1 MARAEAGQTLLTD
14 RLKAI
19 SDADALMGVGMVAI
33 LSVMLLPLPS
43 SFLDVLLIIN
53 ISAGILILLTA
64 VYSYKPLDFV
74 IFPSLLLITTLFRIA
89 LTVASTRL
97 VLLHGQEGTK
107 AAGLVIH
114 AFGTFVV
121 GGNYVV
127 GFVIFILLVIVN
139 FMVIT
144 KGTERISEV
153 AARFTLD
160 AMPGKQMSI
169 DADLNTG
176 LIDDREARRR
186 RELIRH
192 EA

>member
-1 MARAEAGQTLLTD
+1 MAKAEAGKSLLTD

-19 SDADALMGVGMVAI
+19 SDGDALMGVGMVAI

-53 ISAGILILLTA
+53 ISAGLLILLTA

-74 IFPSLLLITTLFRIA
+74 IFPSLLLVTTLFRIA

-97 VLLHGQEGTK
+97 VLLHGHEGTK

-127 GFVIFILLVIVN
+127 GFVIFIILVIVN

-186 RELIRH
+186 REIDPP
-192 EA
+192 